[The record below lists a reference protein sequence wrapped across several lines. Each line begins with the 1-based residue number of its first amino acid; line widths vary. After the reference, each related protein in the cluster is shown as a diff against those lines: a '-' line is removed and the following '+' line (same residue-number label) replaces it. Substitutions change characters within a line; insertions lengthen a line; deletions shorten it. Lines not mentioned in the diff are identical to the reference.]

1 MGDLPTK
8 QTVTKKRDNPKQTIE
23 ERTNKVLRVNAYSQT
38 HTLPLSIEKKPVL
51 QPVDSTSAVATTQSN
66 DLFKRSVYKPGD
78 GDRMQVARVG
88 ADEHLKIKS
97 RGNST

>member
-1 MGDLPTK
+1 MGRLPTEK
-8 QTVTKKRDNPKQTIE
+8 IMTKKRDNPKQTVE
-23 ERTNKVLRVNAYSQT
+23 ERTSKVLRVNAYSKT
-38 HTLPLSIEKKPVL
+38 HTLPSSIEKKPVL
-51 QPVDSTSAVATTQSN
+51 QPVEPTSAVATSQSN